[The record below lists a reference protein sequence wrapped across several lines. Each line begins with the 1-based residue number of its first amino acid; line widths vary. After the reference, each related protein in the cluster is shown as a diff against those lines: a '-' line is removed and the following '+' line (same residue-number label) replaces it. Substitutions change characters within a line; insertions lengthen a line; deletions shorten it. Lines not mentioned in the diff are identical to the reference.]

1 MEEFKTKQSGSSK
14 LFLEVDNDFKDLAR
28 TWVVKEEANSPT
40 PKKIL
45 VKDSKPGDGNID
57 FMEVGDSITYKD
69 LNKIVIVTYFD
80 LQKEG
85 ANLPV
90 IKYHLVEDDDI
101 PGDFFES
108 KIYESNE
115 AEAVFSTSNN
125 SAIITK
131 IINIL

>member
-1 MEEFKTKQSGSSK
+1 MEELKTKQSGTSK
-14 LFLEVDNDFKDLAR
+14 LFLEVDTNFKDLAR

-80 LQKEG
+80 LQKG
-85 ANLPV
+85 GGNLPI
-90 IKYHLVEDDDI
+90 IKYHLVEDDDN

-108 KIYESNE
+108 KIFESNE
-115 AEAVFSTSNN
+115 KETVFSTSNN
-125 SAIITK
+125 SVIITK